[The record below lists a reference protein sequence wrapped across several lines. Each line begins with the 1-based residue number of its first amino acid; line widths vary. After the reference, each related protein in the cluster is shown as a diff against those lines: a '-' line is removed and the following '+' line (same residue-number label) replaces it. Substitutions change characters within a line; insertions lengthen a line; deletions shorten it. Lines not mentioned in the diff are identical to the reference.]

1 MLKTV
6 YFKEKYLS
14 NKECEQIINLSKEI
28 KDKDA
33 SFYFNDKK
41 NKYRSSK
48 VKFLIKNRKFR
59 FIYKKLITDIKKI
72 NKRYFGFNLT
82 EISNIQLSK
91 YSYLDKGQ
99 YKTHQDVI
107 WLKQKHH
114 RKLTII
120 IQLSENHEY
129 TGGNLCIDGL
139 SKKHLKKKGTLIVF
153 PSFFYH
159 SVERVLSGERLSLV
173 AWFSGKL
180 WK

>member
-1 MLKTV
+1 MKILEKV
-6 YFKEKYLS
+6 KELS
-14 NKECEQIINLSKEI
+14 NIEFLWSIYIMKDTSNFEI
-28 KDKDA
+28 EKCIQRIQ
-33 SFYFNDKK
+33 N
-41 NKYRSSK
+41 
-48 VKFLIKNRKFR
+48 
-59 FIYKKLITDIKKI
+59 IKKI

-107 WLKQKHH
+107 WLKQKYH

-120 IQLSENHEY
+120 IQLSENDEY

-139 SKKHLKKKGTLIVF
+139 SKNHLKKKGTLIVF

-173 AWFSGKL
+173 AWFSGKF

>member
-28 KDKDA
+28 KNKDA

-41 NKYRSSK
+41 NKHRSSK
-48 VKFLIKNRKFR
+48 VKFLIKNGKFG
-59 FIYKKLITDIKKI
+59 FIYKKLISDIKKI

-82 EISNIQLSK
+82 EISNIQLSE

-107 WLKQKHH
+107 WIKQKYH

-120 IQLSENHEY
+120 IQLSENDEY
-129 TGGNLCIDGL
+129 TGGNLCVDGL

-159 SVERVLSGERLSLV
+159 SVEKVLSGKRLSMV

>member
-28 KDKDA
+28 KKKDA

-48 VKFLIKNRKFR
+48 VKFLVKNEKFK
-59 FIYKKLITDIKKI
+59 FIYKKLKSDIQKI
-72 NKRYFGFNLT
+72 NKKYFGFNLMQ
-82 EISNIQLSK
+82 ISNIQLSE
-91 YSYLDKGQ
+91 YSYLNKGE
-99 YKTHQDVI
+99 YKTHQDVM
-107 WLKQKHH
+107 WLKQKYH

-120 IQLSENHEY
+120 IQLSENDEY
-129 TGGNLCIDGL
+129 TGGDLYIDGL
-139 SKKHLKKKGTLIVF
+139 SKNHLKKKGTLIVF
-153 PSFFYH
+153 PSLFYH
-159 SVERVLSGERLSLV
+159 SVGRVLSGERLSLV
-173 AWFSGKL
+173 AWYSGKL